1 MYTPESTTRRVKN
14 SLLTSLILFPFVLL
28 LCPTLQKCRE
38 EREHIQL
45 TDTVQSDRDSL
56 RSLPEQ
62 IVPYPNPL
70 P

>member
-45 TDTVQSDRDSL
+45 TDTTQHDQDSL
-56 RSLPEQ
+56 RSLPEH
-62 IVPYPNPL
+62 VEPCPNVL